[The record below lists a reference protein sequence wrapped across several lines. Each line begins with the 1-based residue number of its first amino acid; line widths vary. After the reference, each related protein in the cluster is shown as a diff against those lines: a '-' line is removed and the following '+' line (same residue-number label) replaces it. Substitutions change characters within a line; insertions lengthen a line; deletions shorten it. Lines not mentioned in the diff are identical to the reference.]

1 MTGGEYRGRGRS
13 PVCACAVAV
22 ALTILPA
29 IAAPAATGQGG
40 TPQQSATATAATEVP
55 QPPSI
60 SARAWIL
67 IDPRDGTVLASKAPD
82 RRLPIAS
89 TTKLMTAYLTLE
101 ELKPSQRL
109 RAAPYRPS
117 AAAEILLGL
126 SPGERVRVRD
136 LLYGLLLPSA
146 NDAAQTLAVGVGGS
160 EAAFVDE
167 MNNAAQRLG
176 LTNTSY
182 ANPIGLDDPN
192 NFSSARDLVTL
203 AGRLLENPLFARIVD
218 TPAAILRSTSEP
230 RRVETRNTLLNS
242 EPFVSGVKT
251 GHTLGA
257 GYVLVG
263 SGTEGATTLVSA
275 VLGAPSESVRDDD
288 TLKLLDYGFSLY
300 RHSLPVEEGEEL
312 ASPELEYRDDH
323 VSLVAK
329 RSIPIEARQGQ
340 QVATSVDAPD
350 EISGAV
356 EEGETLGRVV
366 VTVDGEAAASSPLI
380 ATESVAAASIPQK
393 AVAIG
398 QNPVLLL
405 PLGAIVILVGLFL
418 ATRGR
423 RPEENEEPLPR
434 NDRRERRERERT
446 PQERT
451 PEERRRMHEERMRRR
466 RRRTERKEGA

>member
-1 MTGGEYRGRGRS
+1 M
-13 PVCACAVAV
+13 CAWAVAV
-22 ALTILPA
+22 ALAILLA
-29 IAAPAATGQGG
+29 TAPAATGQRV
-40 TPQQSATATAATEVP
+40 TPQQSGTATTPATGPPE
-55 QPPSI
+55 PPSI
-60 SARAWIL
+60 SAKAWIL

-89 TTKLMTAYLTLE
+89 ATKLMTAYLTLR

-109 RAAPYRPS
+109 PAAPYRPS
-117 AAAEILLGL
+117 ASAEILLGL
-126 SPGERVRVRD
+126 DPGERVRVRD
-136 LLYGLLLPSA
+136 LLYGLLVPSA
-146 NDAAQTLAVGVGGS
+146 NDAAQTLAVGVGDS

-167 MNNAAQRLG
+167 MNSAAQQLG

-192 NFSSARDLVTL
+192 NYSSARDLVTL
-203 AGRLLENPLFARIVD
+203 AGRLLRNPLFARIVD
-218 TPAAILRSTSEP
+218 TPTAVLRSTGEP

-263 SGTEGATTLVSA
+263 SGTKGATTLVSA
-275 VLGAPSESVRDDD
+275 VLGAPSESVRDAD
-288 TLKLLDYGFSLY
+288 TLKLLNYGFSLY
-300 RHSLPVEEGEEL
+300 RQSLPVEEGQEL

-340 QVATSVDAPD
+340 RVATAIDAPD

-366 VTVDGEAAASSPLI
+366 VTVDGEPAANAPLI
-380 ATESVAAASIPQK
+380 AAESVAAASIPEK
-393 AVAIG
+393 AVAIA
-398 QNPVLLL
+398 QNPVVLL
-405 PLGAIVILVGLFL
+405 PAGAIVILVGLFL

-423 RPEENEEPLPR
+423 RPEENEEPLAR
-434 NDRRERRERERT
+434 NNNRERRERT

-466 RRRTERKEGA
+466 RQRTERKEGPG

>member
-1 MTGGEYRGRGRS
+1 M
-13 PVCACAVAV
+13 CAFAVSV
-22 ALTILPA
+22 ALA
-29 IAAPAATGQGG
+29 IPLAIVPVATGQGG
-40 TPQQSATATAATEVP
+40 APQQSATATTPAAGVP

-60 SARAWIL
+60 SAKAWIL

-89 TTKLMTAYLTLE
+89 TTKLMTAYLTLQ

-109 RAAPYRPS
+109 PAAPYRPS

-126 SPGERVRVRD
+126 RPGERVRVRD
-136 LLYGLLLPSA
+136 LLYGLLVPSA
-146 NDAAQTLAVGVGGS
+146 NDAAETLAVGVGGS

-167 MNNAAQRLG
+167 MNSAAQQLG

-192 NFSSARDLVTL
+192 NYSSARDLVTL
-203 AGRLLENPLFARIVD
+203 AGTLLHDPLFARIVD
-218 TPAAILRSTSEP
+218 TPTAVLRSTGEP

-263 SGTEGATTLVSA
+263 SGTKGATTLVSA
-275 VLGAPSESVRDDD
+275 VLGAPSESVRDAD
-288 TLKLLDYGFSLY
+288 TLKLLNYGFSLY
-300 RHSLPVEEGEEL
+300 RQSLPVEEGQEL
-312 ASPELEYRDDH
+312 ASPELDYRDDH

-340 QVATSVDAPD
+340 RVATTIDAPD

-356 EEGETLGRVV
+356 EEGETLGRVL
-366 VTVDGEAAASSPLI
+366 VTVDGEPAAGSPLI
-380 ATESVAAASIPQK
+380 AADSVAAASIPEK
-393 AVAIG
+393 AVAIA
-398 QNPVLLL
+398 QNPVVLL
-405 PLGAIVILVGLFL
+405 PVGAIVILVGLFL

-423 RPEENEEPLPR
+423 RPEENEEPLAR
-434 NDRRERRERERT
+434 NNSRERRERERT

-466 RRRTERKEGA
+466 RQRTERKEGSG